1 MSDGVAV
8 HVIDDDPVIRDSL
21 EILLATEGFNPRV
34 YASAAKFLEQLE
46 TLDDGC
52 IVTDLRM
59 PGMTGIELL
68 EKLQEMQIDLPAV
81 VITGDGDRALALQAM
96 KAGAASI
103 LEKPFDVADLIACLR
118 VALADKANCHARED
132 TKAAFVAR
140 LTKLSVEER
149 RVFQGMIAGQTSRA
163 IADRMG
169 SSQRTVDLHRSTV
182 MLKMQARDLSELLR
196 MALAAGD
203 DVVMETKRSESA
215 AIQSRA
221 NPPKES

>member
-68 EKLQEMQIDLPAV
+68 EKLQELQIDLPAV

-96 KAGAASI
+96 KAGATSI
-103 LEKPFDVADLIACLR
+103 LEKPFDVADLIACVR
-118 VALADKANCHARED
+118 VALADKANSPARED
-132 TKAAFVAR
+132 AKAAFAAR
-140 LTKLSVEER
+140 LTTLSVEER
-149 RVFQGMIAGQTSRA
+149 QVFQGMIAGQTSRT
-163 IADRMG
+163 IAGRMG
-169 SSQRTVDLHRSTV
+169 SSQRIVDLHRSTV

-196 MALAAGD
+196 MALAAGEE
-203 DVVMETKRSESA
+203 VLMETKGSESA
-215 AIQSRA
+215 AMQSRA